1 MSPLRSASRGR
12 LVDMTLRP
20 RRWSRVIGLVALVAG
35 ISVPCVDASTSVGV
49 LKATFLYNFA
59 KFTEWPTDVLA
70 PGQRLLLCVVGD
82 ADVAEALEQT
92 IKGRMLDGH
101 TLEVQVVTLDALPT
115 FPCHVLYISSNDL
128 KRSAARLA
136 ALRTV
141 PTLTV
146 SDGDK
151 FAQHGGIAQLVT
163 EHDHMRFAI
172 NPMAAARARLRLSS
186 KLLSLAE
193 LMKEK
198 A

>member
-1 MSPLRSASRGR
+1 MSPLRSASGGR

-20 RRWSRVIGLVALVAG
+20 RRWSHIVGVVALAAG
-35 ISVPCVDASTSVGV
+35 ISVPCVDAGTSVGV

-82 ADVAEALEQT
+82 ADVAAALEQS

-101 TLEVQVVTLDALPT
+101 TLEGQVVTLDALPT
-115 FPCHVLYISSNDL
+115 SPCHVLYISSSDL

-151 FAQHGGIAQLVT
+151 FAEHGGIAQLVP
-163 EHDHMRFAI
+163 EGDHMRFTI
-172 NPMAAARARLRLSS
+172 NLMAAARARLRLSS
-186 KLLSLAE
+186 KLLSLAVLVKDE
-193 LMKEK
+193 